1 MNIESNKPLYLQ
13 VEADIRN
20 SILQKKYRSGQKLPT
35 ENELSEQYKVSK
47 ITIRKAMSN
56 LAKDGLVQKVQG
68 KGTFISYKKD
78 KLLLNRSRGF
88 QDSLND
94 YGHSSKHKILNISLL
109 TADDD
114 IASKLQIAKGTS
126 MFFLERKI
134 DLGDVSPI
142 AIDSIYLPEKDFP
155 DFMKY
160 IAEDKSFYQILQEN
174 YGIAPAK
181 SVLEINGII
190 ATKELSELLQCNMGD
205 PLFHI
210 EKIGYQINEQPIH
223 YSITTVRCDRVSYIV
238 STDNATVM
246 DEKII
251 K

>member
-35 ENELSEQYKVSK
+35 ENELSEQYNV
-47 ITIRKAMSN
+47 SN

-78 KLLLNRSRGF
+78 KVLLNRSRGF

-109 TADDD
+109 TANDD
-114 IASKLQIAKGTS
+114 IASKLKIAKGTS
-126 MFFLERKI
+126 MFFLERLI
-134 DLGDVSPI
+134 WEDVSPI
-142 AIDSIYLPEKDFP
+142 AIDRIYLPEKDFP
-155 DFMKY
+155 DFMKH

-174 YGIAPAK
+174 YGITPAK
-181 SVLEINGII
+181 SVLEI
-190 ATKELSELLQCNMGD
+190 NMGD

-210 EKIGYQINEQPIH
+210 EKIGYQKNEQPIH
-223 YSITTVRCDRVSYIV
+223 YSITTVRCDRVSYHV
-238 STDNATVM
+238 STDNITVM